1 MTDVNVPVYFQPES
15 QYIRNSDSPILA
27 GIKVKWERFKKSAA
41 SAMLIKIILIIVLIF
56 VAVTCWLNFAA
67 YLKIRSAG
75 CDSIVTATGLPST
88 TSTCI
93 VTDGIS
99 DGWALF
105 GAIINALFGLIL
117 TGMAIVI
124 IISLFKDQKKPEKQS
139 RKLVGS
145 VIDGARLKA
154 NEAIKSSISKIQ
166 INPDDIDSTKSFIVT
181 STTAVVDNV
190 LDRYKNAVLE
200 GIMDE

>member
-1 MTDVNVPVYFQPES
+1 MTDVNVPVYFQSES
-15 QYIRNSDSPILA
+15 QYIKNSDSPILA
-27 GIKVKWERFKKSAA
+27 GIKVKWQRFKKSAA
-41 SAMLIKIILIIVLIF
+41 SSMLIKIILIVVLIF
-56 VAVTCWLNFAA
+56 VAVMCWINVAA
-67 YLKIRSAG
+67 YVKIRNAD

-88 TSTCI
+88 SSTCV

-105 GAIINALFGLIL
+105 GAIINALIGLALI
-117 TGMAIVI
+117 GIAIVM
-124 IISLFKDQKKPEKQS
+124 IISLFKDPKKSEKQS
-139 RKLVGS
+139 RKLVGTI
-145 VIDGARLKA
+145 IDGARIKA

>member
-1 MTDVNVPVYFQPES
+1 MTDVNVPVYFQSES
-15 QYIRNSDSPILA
+15 QYIKSSDSPVLA

-41 SAMLIKIILIIVLIF
+41 SAMLIKIILIIVVIF
-56 VAVTCWLNFAA
+56 VAVTCWFNFAA
-67 YLKIRSAG
+67 YLKIRSAD
-75 CDSIVTATGLPST
+75 CDSIVIATGLPST
-88 TSTCI
+88 SSTCV
-93 VTDGIS
+93 VTDGVS

-105 GAIINALFGLIL
+105 GAVVNALFGLIL
-117 TGMAIVI
+117 TGIAVVL

-154 NEAIKSSISKIQ
+154 NEAIKSAITKVI
-166 INPDDIDSTKSFIVT
+166 INPEDLDSSKSFLVT